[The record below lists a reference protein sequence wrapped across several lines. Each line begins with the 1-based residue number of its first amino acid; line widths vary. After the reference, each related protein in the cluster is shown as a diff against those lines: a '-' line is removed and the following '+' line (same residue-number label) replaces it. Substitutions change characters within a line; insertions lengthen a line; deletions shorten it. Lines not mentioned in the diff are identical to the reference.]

1 MDDINKLLGE
11 EIKTEISNLSNLE
24 DGSEEKSKAI
34 EDLAKL
40 YRLRIEEIKAETE
53 RNDQRSRAMMEE
65 DKHNLA
71 VEIADDE
78 KLDKIAQ
85 RKAANLDRM
94 INIGLQV
101 GLAVGGWLVYDIWH
115 RRGLKFEETGTITS
129 PWTRNL
135 VSKMTPKK

>member
-11 EIKTEISNLSNLE
+11 EIKKEISNLSNLE

-40 YRLRIEEIKAETE
+40 YRLRIEEIKAQTE
-53 RNDQRSRAMMEE
+53 RDGQRDNAILEK
-65 DKHNLA
+65 DKYKLA
-71 VEIADDE
+71 LETADVEKEE
-78 KLDKIAQ
+78 KLTQ
-85 RKAANLDRM
+85 RKAANLDRI
-94 INIGLQV
+94 INVGLQV
-101 GLAVGGWLVYDIWH
+101 GLTVGGWLAYDIWH

>member
-11 EIKTEISNLSNLE
+11 EIKSEIENLSNLE

-53 RNDQRSRAMMEE
+53 HDRQRDEAMLEQ
-65 DKHNLA
+65 DKYELA
-71 VEIADDE
+71 LETADAEKEE
-78 KLDKIAQ
+78 KLAQ
-85 RKAANLDRM
+85 RKAANLDRI